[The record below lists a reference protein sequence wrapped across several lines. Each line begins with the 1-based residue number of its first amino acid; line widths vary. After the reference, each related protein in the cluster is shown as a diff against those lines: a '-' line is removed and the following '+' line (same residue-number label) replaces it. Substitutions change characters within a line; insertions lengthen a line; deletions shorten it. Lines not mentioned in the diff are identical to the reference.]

1 MKKFLVIYA
10 CFILATQMFSFTAEA
25 DEDPIITIDEY
36 PSPITGGKDTIIPV
50 TVTIEG
56 NTGTDYE
63 VASWIYGDG
72 AMRSDNWNPDDENW
86 NWVNYFSIQLGPDG
100 TWTGDIYLK
109 LKQVPPEGSYLKAKV
124 RESDDSDTY
133 HEQKIENLEISDN
146 WGFVQ
151 GYATNGDCL
160 LYTSPSPR
168 DRG

>member
-25 DEDPIITIDEY
+25 NEDPIITIDEY

-50 TVTIEG
+50 TVTVEG

-86 NWVNYFSIQLGPDG
+86 NWVNYFSILSL
-100 TWTGDIYLK
+100 I
-109 LKQVPPEGSYLKAKV
+109 
-124 RESDDSDTY
+124 
-133 HEQKIENLEISDN
+133 HI
-146 WGFVQ
+146 
-151 GYATNGDCL
+151 
-160 LYTSPSPR
+160 
-168 DRG
+168 